1 MVNRPKKQGT
11 EFERRVADHA
21 AARGLPWDRAP
32 LRGSRDLLDIEGCL
46 PMGWLVGC
54 KSLSRGVPVAKRL
67 SEAMTEL
74 PGKLEN
80 AARVIRQAARDE
92 VSTLAAGE
100 IIPVQVV
107 QQTGKSIGQ
116 SFTVTELGYLNRSAA
131 VILTGCFVGYPDV
144 GDDTLSQRIT
154 DGLNRA
160 AELAG
165 VLASL
170 PPRFP
175 WAVIARRGY
184 KADRDYAITTLDSFL
199 ELVTVRAKWSGHEH
213 D

>member
-1 MVNRPKKQGT
+1 MVNKPKKQGT
-11 EFERRVADHA
+11 DFERRVADHA
-21 AARGLPWDRAP
+21 AARGLAWDRAP

-80 AARVIRQAARDE
+80 AAQIVGRERAAE
-92 VSTLAAGE
+92 V
-100 IIPVQVV
+100 IPVQVV
-107 QQTGKSIGQ
+107 QQTGKNIGQ
-116 SFTVTELGYLNRSAA
+116 SFTVTELRYLNRSAA
-131 VILTGCFVGYPDV
+131 VLLTGCFVGYPDV
-144 GDDTLSQRIT
+144 GDDSLSQRIT
-154 DGLNRA
+154 DGIGRATELYDVLN
-160 AELAG
+160 
-165 VLASL
+165 SL

-175 WAVIARRGY
+175 WAVMARRGY
-184 KADRDYAITTLDSFL
+184 STSHHYAITTLDSFL
-199 ELVTVRAKWSGHEH
+199 ELVIVRAKWSGHEH